1 MVKKEFH
8 VGDKV
13 LLYQSRLRLFLEKL
27 RCKWM
32 GPYEVTNVYDHGAKE
47 IKDGKIFNVNGH
59 RLKLFCEGFDCH
71 WIDIQNLKMPLY
83 EV

>member
-1 MVKKEFH
+1 
-8 VGDKV
+8 
-13 LLYQSRLRLFLEKL
+13 
-27 RCKWM
+27 M

-59 RLKLFCEGFDCH
+59 RLKLFYEAFDCH

-83 EV
+83 DV

>member
-1 MVKKEFH
+1 
-8 VGDKV
+8 
-13 LLYQSRLRLFLEKL
+13 
-27 RCKWM
+27 M
-32 GPYEVTNVYDHGAKE
+32 GPYEVTNVYDHGAVE